1 VYDGVDI
8 DWEFPGGGGENPA
21 LGNPQ
26 TDKATYTA
34 LMHDLRQMLNELSSE
49 TGRTYELT
57 TAIGAGNDKIE
68 DVDYNTAQQYIDH
81 IFLMSYDYYGGWSN
95 TELGH
100 QTALYGASWKP
111 DTNYTTDNAVN
122 AMLAQGVQPGKIV
135 VGAAMY
141 GRGWTGVH
149 GYTGDNPFTG
159 TATGPIKGSWEAG
172 ILDYR
177 DIVKNMLGKPG
188 WEYKYDTA
196 AEAPY
201 LFNKSTGE
209 LVSYDNARSVM
220 AKGQYVQNHNLGGM
234 FAWSIESDNGDIL
247 NAMNESLLGGS
258 APVDPVVTNHAPVAS
273 STDQNVTGPVSV
285 TLDGSASSDQDGDAL
300 TYKWTQ
306 VSGNTVTLAN
316 STKAKASFNLPAV
329 TSDQTLVF
337 RLTVTDAKGLSN
349 AIDVQVVNKAPKA
362 NLAPVV
368 NAMDAVTVEAGEAI
382 SLHAQAT
389 DPDGDALTYSWS
401 VPADMNATGTDTANV
416 RITAPEVTNT
426 SSYTLSVIVSD
437 GKTSVQSNVQVTV
450 NPKAAPTPADED
462 TNPSDEGTTPSD
474 EGTTPSDEGSATGS
488 CDAPVD
494 ANASHYAAWETSKVY
509 NGGDTVSFDHL
520 VWKAKYW
527 TQGNQPGFGA
537 EAWELV
543 SQVKFGWR
551 SEVVYNGGE
560 TTTYNGSEYRAKWWT
575 RGDKPGSS
583 DVWVKTGAAAD
594 CK

>member
-1 VYDGVDI
+1 
-8 DWEFPGGGGENPA
+8 
-21 LGNPQ
+21 
-26 TDKATYTA
+26 
-34 LMHDLRQMLNELSSE
+34 
-49 TGRTYELT
+49 
-57 TAIGAGNDKIE
+57 
-68 DVDYNTAQQYIDH
+68 
-81 IFLMSYDYYGGWSN
+81 
-95 TELGH
+95 
-100 QTALYGASWKP
+100 
-111 DTNYTTDNAVN
+111 
-122 AMLAQGVQPGKIV
+122 
-135 VGAAMY
+135 
-141 GRGWTGVH
+141 
-149 GYTGDNPFTG
+149 
-159 TATGPIKGSWEAG
+159 
-172 ILDYR
+172 
-177 DIVKNMLGKPG
+177 
-188 WEYKYDTA
+188 
-196 AEAPY
+196 
-201 LFNKSTGE
+201 
-209 LVSYDNARSVM
+209 
-220 AKGQYVQNHNLGGM
+220 
-234 FAWSIESDNGDIL
+234 
-247 NAMNESLLGGS
+247 
-258 APVDPVVTNHAPVAS
+258 
-273 STDQNVTGPVSV
+273 
-285 TLDGSASSDQDGDAL
+285 
-300 TYKWTQ
+300 
-306 VSGNTVTLAN
+306 
-316 STKAKASFNLPAV
+316 
-329 TSDQTLVF
+329 
-337 RLTVTDAKGLSN
+337 
-349 AIDVQVVNKAPKA
+349 VQVVNKAPKA

>member
-1 VYDGVDI
+1 L
-8 DWEFPGGGGENPA
+8 PA
-21 LGNPQ
+21 FL
-26 TDKATYTA
+26 
-34 LMHDLRQMLNELSSE
+34 LS
-49 TGRTYELT
+49 
-57 TAIGAGNDKIE
+57 ANCKNIKNQ
-68 DVDYNTAQQYIDH
+68 V
-81 IFLMSYDYYGGWSN
+81 
-95 TELGH
+95 
-100 QTALYGASWKP
+100 LYGYINSR
-111 DTNYTTDNAVN
+111 
-122 AMLAQGVQPGKIV
+122 L
-135 VGAAMY
+135 
-141 GRGWTGVH
+141 
-149 GYTGDNPFTG
+149 
-159 TATGPIKGSWEAG
+159 S
-172 ILDYR
+172 
-177 DIVKNMLGKPG
+177 
-188 WEYKYDTA
+188 
-196 AEAPY
+196 
-201 LFNKSTGE
+201 
-209 LVSYDNARSVM
+209 
-220 AKGQYVQNHNLGGM
+220 
-234 FAWSIESDNGDIL
+234 
-247 NAMNESLLGGS
+247 AMNESLLGGS